1 MRGGLVRNVE
11 VSHVVLSMLPLSSI
25 SLVSATKAVEE
36 AAEED
41 LPITKS
47 RNTRSENKGCGLTI
61 A

>member
-47 RNTRSENKGCGLTI
+47 ENTRSENKGCGLTI